1 MNKSQERRKHL
12 RRNVRWLV
20 TLEASGVTRI
30 GETKDISPSGAFI
43 YCDSPLKPKQIFKL
57 MISAPEM
64 RSSLTGTARVVWS
77 TPDGM
82 GVRFRSLARSD

>member
-1 MNKSQERRKHL
+1 MSKSQERRRHL

-20 TLEASGVTRI
+20 TLETSGATII

-43 YCDSPLKPKQIFKL
+43 CCDSPLEPKQIFKM

-64 RSSLTGTARVVWS
+64 RSSLTGEARVVWS
-77 TPDGM
+77 APNGM
-82 GVRFRSLARSD
+82 GVRFRYLSRND

>member
-1 MNKSQERRKHL
+1 MTKSQERRRQM
-12 RRNVRWLV
+12 RRNVRWIV
-20 TLEASGVTRI
+20 TLEASGATKI

-64 RSSLTGTARVVWS
+64 RGSLTGEATVVWS
-77 TPDGM
+77 APDGM
-82 GVRFRSLARSD
+82 GVRFRSLTRSD